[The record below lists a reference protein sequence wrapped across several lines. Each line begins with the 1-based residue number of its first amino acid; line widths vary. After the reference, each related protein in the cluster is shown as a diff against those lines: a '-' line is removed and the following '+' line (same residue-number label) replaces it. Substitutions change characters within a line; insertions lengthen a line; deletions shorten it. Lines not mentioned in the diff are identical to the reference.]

1 MRLGLDIRGGIDDEQ
16 LAFGAQLGAT
26 DAIGGDAC
34 MPSNNGYFEFLE
46 LVVFKER
53 VEDAGL
59 KLFAI
64 ENMPWDWTDKI
75 KLGLPGRDE
84 QIDNFCKSVQAIGA
98 AGIPA
103 IGYNF
108 RPPTVTGY
116 GVRTSQSTPGRGG
129 AKQTSFDYALIKD
142 HEFGDYGEVTADQMW
157 DNLEYFL
164 KAVVPVA
171 EESGVRMAVHPD
183 DPPAESIAGVA
194 RILRN
199 FEGLKRLTEIVESD
213 YNGLDFCQGSMAVQ
227 GGDLHETIRYF
238 GESKKIVYV
247 HFRNVTGKFP
257 KFSESFIDEGYVDMA
272 DAVKVYKEVG
282 FNGPV
287 IEDHVPAMIGDDSEK
302 YRARAHAMGYTKALI
317 DSIYGRQT

>member
-1 MRLGLDIRGGIDDEQ
+1 MLLGLDIRGGVDDEQ

-34 MPSNNGYFEFLE
+34 MPSHNGYFEFLE
-46 LVVFKER
+46 LVVFRQR
-53 VEDAGL
+53 VESAGL
-59 KLFAI
+59 RLFAI
-64 ENMPWDWTDKI
+64 ENMPWGWTDKI

-84 QIDNFCKSVQAIGA
+84 QIDNFCKSLRNMGA

-116 GVRTSQSTPGRGG
+116 GVRTSQSAPGRGG
-129 AKQTSFDYALIKD
+129 AKQTAFDYDLIKD
-142 HEFGDYGEVTADQMW
+142 HPFGDYGEVSADRMW

-171 EESGVRMAVHPD
+171 EEAGVRMAVHPD
-183 DPPAESIAGVA
+183 DPPAQSIGGVA
-194 RILRN
+194 RILN
-199 FEGLKRLTEIVESD
+199 SFDGLKRLTQIVDSEH
-213 YNGLDFCQGSMAVQ
+213 NALDFCQGSMAVQ
-227 GGDLHETIRYF
+227 QGDLHDAIRYF
-238 GESKKIVYV
+238 GGRNRIVYV
-247 HFRNVTGKFP
+247 HFRNVTGRFP

-272 DAVKVYKEVG
+272 EAVRVYKEVG
-282 FNGPV
+282 FDGPV
-287 IEDHVPAMIGDDSEK
+287 IEDHVPTMIGDDPNK

-317 DSIYGRQT
+317 DAIYGRQ

>member
-1 MRLGLDIRGGIDDEQ
+1 MRLGLDIRGGVDDEQ

-46 LVVFKER
+46 LVVFKQR
-53 VEDAGL
+53 VENAGL

-64 ENMPWDWTDKI
+64 ENMPWEWTDKI
-75 KLGLPGRDE
+75 KMGLPGRDE
-84 QIDNFCKSVQAIGA
+84 QIENFCESVRAMGA

-116 GVRTSQSTPGRGG
+116 GVRTSQSAPGRGG
-129 AKQTSFDYALIKD
+129 AKQTSFDYNLIND
-142 HEFGDYGEVTADQMW
+142 YPFGDYGEVTADQMW

-171 EESGVRMAVHPD
+171 EAAGVRMAVHPD
-183 DPPAESIAGVA
+183 DPPAQSIGGVA
-194 RILRN
+194 RILN
-199 FEGLKRLTEIVESD
+199 SLNGLKRLTEIVDSE

-227 GGDLHETIRYF
+227 DGDVHEAIRYF
-238 GESKKIVYV
+238 GGLDKIVYV
-247 HFRNVTGKFP
+247 HFRNVTGRFP
-257 KFSESFIDEGYVDMA
+257 KYSEAFIDDGDVDMA
-272 DAVKVYKEVG
+272 EAVKVYKEVG
-282 FNGPV
+282 FDGPV
-287 IEDHVPAMIGDDSEK
+287 IEDHVPAMIGDDPHK

-317 DSIYGRQT
+317 DSIYGRES